1 MNIKC
6 SYSKGWSDSEDL
18 HKNVCVGKLF
28 YTFLNYVF
36 LNSSKSCSSPCHRQ
50 YLIRIQWGHDS
61 FAAESFLWVI
71 SVTHIHHP
79 WDAGPMAYCLG
90 EGSSHTTELWRGI
103 LTSDYFVEI
112 NCFKLLHSATSAH
125 FFFWVF
131 HVVDTES
138 QLLLRWQCTS
148 F

>member
-1 MNIKC
+1 MNIKRL
-6 SYSKGWSDSEDL
+6 YSKGWSDSEDL
-18 HKNVCVGKLF
+18 HKNVHVGKLF

-36 LNSSKSCSSPCHRQ
+36 LNSFKSCSSPCHRQ
-50 YLIRIQWGHDS
+50 YLIRIQWGHGS
-61 FAAESFLWVI
+61 IAAESFLWVI

-79 WDAGPMAYCLG
+79 WDVGPMAYCLG
-90 EGSSHTTELWRGI
+90 ECSSHMTALWRGI

-112 NCFKLLHSATSAH
+112 NSFKLLHPATSAW

-138 QLLLRWQCTS
+138 YLLRWQCTS